1 MSLLSSI
8 RSSSQ
13 TPGHERPRS
22 RHLLPVW
29 TTGGRKGVEG
39 PPSRICDW
47 GCLPLPKMGRVARG
61 GGHAPGPSQL
71 LPDRRLPPPILGE
84 HPSVDFAA
92 RASPLL
98 VGRGR
103 SQPCPRWRYRHS
115 ARPSPFCSRAMRVPH
130 SPQKTRP
137 DSKSLVHRNGPP
149 GGRESAPTCAG
160 RSRTPSARK
169 GTAAPHPPPGRQAG
183 PRAAVRPTTA
193 KAVSSRTGSARR
205 CPAPARAA
213 PPAARDR
220 AAGRDRAYRDEPLSS
235 RLAVDSAPCSLRLQ
249 GTPSP
254 RSLSDG
260 ADRQTLR
267 PRLFLC

>member
-1 MSLLSSI
+1 MVR
-8 RSSSQ
+8 RSSFRIAVC
-13 TPGHERPRS
+13 HPRS
-22 RHLLPVW
+22 W
-29 TTGGRKGVEG
+29 AS
-39 PPSRICDW
+39 SRS
-47 GCLPLPKMGRVARG
+47 P
-61 GGHAPGPSQL
+61 
-71 LPDRRLPPPILGE
+71 
-84 HPSVDFAA
+84 DFAA
-92 RASPLL
+92 RCSPLL
-98 VGRGR
+98 GRRGR

-115 ARPSPFCSRAMRVPH
+115 ARPSPFCSSAMRVPH

-137 DSKSLVHRNGPP
+137 DTKSQLHRSGPP

-193 KAVSSRTGSARR
+193 KATSSPTGRARR